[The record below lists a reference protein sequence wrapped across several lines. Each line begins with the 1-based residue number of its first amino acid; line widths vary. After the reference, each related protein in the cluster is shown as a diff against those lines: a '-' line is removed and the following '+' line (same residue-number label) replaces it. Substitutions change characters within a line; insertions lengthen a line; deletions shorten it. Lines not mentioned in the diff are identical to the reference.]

1 VNPSDGPKCTNGS
14 RWKILNNPP
23 TYHEERRLGAATFWR
38 DAQFTL
44 YPSQNA
50 GYLVPG
56 THIALY
62 IRPFAAINPI
72 ALIRSF
78 GDTNGREAL
87 PAGE

>member
-1 VNPSDGPKCTNGS
+1 MQRRFGETRNLLYILPKM
-14 RWKILNNPP
+14 
-23 TYHEERRLGAATFWR
+23 
-38 DAQFTL
+38 Q
-44 YPSQNA
+44 

-56 THIALY
+56 TQIALY
-62 IRPFAAINPI
+62 IRPFVAVNPI